1 MKYTVSINEA
11 KRSITV
17 TLADGTKG
25 TARCCPTDHFNINT
39 GIELALER
47 AKVAKAN
54 AEKAKAEKAKEVK
67 PSPMAT
73 QMTVTML
80 AKQLEKVLPNGQIIV
95 AVGGGD
101 HCLTEQGREWLASI
115 AGVSAKCGCPCCNC
129 NKDGAYDVD
138 TYNEDAYDDGYSD
151 GYSEGYADAKAEYE
165 TDNEAYD
172 KGYDDGYENGYD
184 EGYYDGHDEAEAE
197 CDDYEEYYDAMQR
210 IIAIIDDIET
220 ID

>member
-1 MKYTVSINEA
+1 MKYTVSIDEA

-47 AKVAKAN
+47 AKIAKAN
-54 AEKAKAEKAKEVK
+54 AEKTKEAK

-80 AKQLEKVLPNGQIIV
+80 AKQLEKALPKGQIIV

-101 HCLTEQGREWLASI
+101 HCLTEQGKEWLASI
-115 AGVSAKCGCPCCNC
+115 AGVSTKCDCKCHKADDEAYAKG
-129 NKDGAYDVD
+129 YD
-138 TYNEDAYDDGYSD
+138 
-151 GYSEGYADAKAEYE
+151 EGYEE
-165 TDNEAYD
+165 
-172 KGYDDGYENGYD
+172 GYDDGYNDGYN
-184 EGYYDGHDEAEAE
+184 EAENCPNE
-197 CDDYEEYYDAMQR
+197 DYEEYYDAMQR

>member
-54 AEKAKAEKAKEVK
+54 TEKANAEKAKEIK

-73 QMTVTML
+73 QMTITML
-80 AKQLEKVLPNGQIIV
+80 AKQLEKVLPEGQIIV

-101 HCLTEQGREWLASI
+101 HCLTKQGKEWLASI
-115 AGVSAKCGCPCCNC
+115 AGVSAKCDCKCHKADNE
-129 NKDGAYDVD
+129 AYDKG
-138 TYNEDAYDDGYSD
+138 YEEGYAKGYSEGRENGYDDGYEDGNSE
-151 GYSEGYADAKAEYE
+151 GYSEGYADAKAE
-165 TDNEAYD
+165 
-172 KGYDDGYENGYD
+172 D
-184 EGYYDGHDEAEAE
+184 EE
-197 CDDYEEYYDAMQR
+197 CDDAEIDYEEYSDAMQR

>member
-54 AEKAKAEKAKEVK
+54 AEKAKAEKTKEVK

-115 AGVSAKCGCPCCNC
+115 AGVSAKCDCKCH
-129 NKDGAYDVD
+129 KADDEAYGK
-138 TYNEDAYDDGYSD
+138 GYEEGYAK
-151 GYSEGYADAKAEYE
+151 GYSEGRE
-165 TDNEAYD
+165 
-172 KGYDDGYENGYD
+172 KGYDEGHEDGYD

>member
-25 TARCCPTDHFNINT
+25 VARCNPADRFDINT

-54 AEKAKAEKAKEVK
+54 AEKEKKAK
-67 PSPMAT
+67 PTPMAP

-80 AKQLEKVLPNGQIIV
+80 AKQLEKTLPKGQIIV

-101 HCLTEQGREWLASI
+101 HCLTEQGKKWLASI
-115 AGVSAKCGCPCCNC
+115 AGVCPCCDC
-129 NKDGAYDVD
+129 DEGGY
-138 TYNEDAYDDGYSD
+138 EGGYDD
-151 GYSEGYADAKAEYE
+151 
-165 TDNEAYD
+165 
-172 KGYDDGYENGYD
+172 GYDDGYEVALARVR
-184 EGYYDGHDEAEAE
+184 EALE
-197 CDDYEEYYDAMQR
+197 
-210 IIAIIDDIET
+210 DIENVSN
-220 ID
+220 I